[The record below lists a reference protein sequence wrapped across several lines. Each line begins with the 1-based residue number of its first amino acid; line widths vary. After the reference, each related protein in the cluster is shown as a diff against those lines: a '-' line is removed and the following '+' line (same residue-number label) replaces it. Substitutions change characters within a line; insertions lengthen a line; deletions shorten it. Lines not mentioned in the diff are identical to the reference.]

1 APSRPHRCVQ
11 PCRVRRRGAGGAPQP
26 RAEPAVL
33 VAAGGGRPDTHRVA
47 GVEAGARRD
56 LLPHPGRLRPRRQEE
71 DEHRRRRRRG
81 HHVRSKSEGS
91 TAVADWLGS
100 PGSASPEKTRM
111 MRAQKHHHHQY
122 RRCMS
127 TRSHASPLQ
136 PHLSCITEDP

>member
-1 APSRPHRCVQ
+1 MSAGEVLAAHPNHVLSRQCLSQQEAVGRIHIVSPESKLERGEIYFLIPAASV
-11 PCRVRRRGAGGAPQP
+11 PDVKRRTSTGGAT
-26 RAEPAVL
+26 
-33 VAAGGGRPDTHRVA
+33 G
-47 GVEAGARRD
+47 
-56 LLPHPGRLRPRRQEE
+56 
-71 DEHRRRRRRG
+71 RG